1 MKNKIIFSVL
11 VLSSVHFLSAQINL
25 LNADDPKEIGVMSK
39 EQEKQLNNKKY
50 IEYPY
55 VDEKDIMW
63 SKIVYEEIDLS
74 EKFNHPLFF
83 PSDNLYEN
91 ERKSL
96 WYTIKNEILKTSTDV
111 KVYVSNNNNFKDI
124 LPAYRGVIK
133 SDFGEINSSDIVSY
147 KIKGVWYVDKR
158 YGQLN
163 YRLLGIL
170 PISNKDLKTVEQDLK
185 NQANNSG
192 QNQSNNEVLENITKE
207 YELFWLW
214 YKDLRPILH
223 KQLVFDDKNN
233 ARRITFD
240 QLLTSRRFTSRI
252 IGVDNVFDDRLLS
265 EMPGLKDDPFMQ
277 LIESERLKNVIRDFE
292 QDLWAN

>member
-1 MKNKIIFSVL
+1 MKSKNLIIISVL
-11 VLSSVHFLSAQINL
+11 FLSQFLCAQINV
-25 LNADDPKEIGVMSK
+25 LNADDPSEIGVLSE
-39 EQEKQLNNKKY
+39 EQKKQLSENKY
-50 IEYPY
+50 IAYPH
-55 VDEKDIMW
+55 VDDKDIMW

-83 PSDNLYEN
+83 PDDNLYTD

-96 WYTIKNEILKTSTDV
+96 WYTIRQAIINKEIENI
-111 KVYVSNNNNFKDI
+111 YAENNANFSERINYERVLEIIQNKKWDLTIASKDI
-124 LPAYRGVIK
+124 
-133 SDFGEINSSDIVSY
+133 SSYLV
-147 KIKGVWYVDKR
+147 KGIWYVDKR

-163 YRLLGIL
+163 YRLLGIK
-170 PISNKDLKTVEQDLK
+170 PISNIDIGVEVDM
-185 NQANNSG
+185 
-192 QNQSNNEVLENITKE
+192 LENGSQKSDKDFDKTP
-207 YELFWLW
+207 LFWLW

-233 ARRITFD
+233 ASRITFD

-252 IGVDNVFDDRLLS
+252 IGVDNVFNDRLLS
-265 EMPGLKDDPFMQ
+265 EIPGLKDDPFMQ

>member
-1 MKNKIIFSVL
+1 MKNRIIFSVL

-39 EQEKQLNNKKY
+39 EQENQFNNKKY

-55 VDEKDIMW
+55 IDEKDIMW

-96 WYTIKNEILKTSTDV
+96 WYTIKNEILNDSTDV
-111 KVYVSNNNNFKDI
+111 KVYVSNNNNFKSVMPD
-124 LPAYRGVIK
+124 YRGVIK
-133 SDFGEINSSDIVSY
+133 SDFGEITSSDIISY

-170 PISNKDLKTVEQDLK
+170 PISKKDLETEKQRVK
-185 NQANNSG
+185 NLTNNIG
-192 QNQSNNEVLENITKE
+192 QNQSNSEAQDNITKE

-223 KQLVFDDKNN
+223 EQLVFDDRNN
-233 ARRITFD
+233 ASRITFD

-252 IGVDNVFDDRLLS
+252 IGIDNVFDDQFVEDYVS
-265 EMPGLKDDPFMQ
+265 DPFMQ

-292 QDLWAN
+292 QDLWSN